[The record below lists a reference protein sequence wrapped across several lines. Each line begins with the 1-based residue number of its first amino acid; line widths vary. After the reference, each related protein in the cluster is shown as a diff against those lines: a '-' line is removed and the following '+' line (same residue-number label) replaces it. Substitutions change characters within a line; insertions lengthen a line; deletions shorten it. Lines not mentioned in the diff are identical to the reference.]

1 MRDRWDRFFLST
13 AIWREMY
20 KIRIYVF
27 HKFLMLG
34 EKLSHLSLKHKISKR
49 LPENIGEY
57 RWADTD
63 QGGAVTS

>member
-1 MRDRWDRFFLST
+1 MGQVFSIYCNL
-13 AIWREMY
+13 E
-20 KIRIYVF
+20 KICIKMRIYVF